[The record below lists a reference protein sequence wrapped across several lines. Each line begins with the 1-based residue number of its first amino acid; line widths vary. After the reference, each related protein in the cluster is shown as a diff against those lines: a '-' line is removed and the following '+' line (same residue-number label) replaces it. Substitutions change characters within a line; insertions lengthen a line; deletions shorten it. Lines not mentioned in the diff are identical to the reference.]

1 MVTCPL
7 RANRAGARLCW
18 YCLTWT
24 NQYIEGRNFMLTE
37 VIESMDNAK
46 IAEII
51 DEQNEA
57 V

>member
-1 MVTCPL
+1 
-7 RANRAGARLCW
+7 
-18 YCLTWT
+18 
-24 NQYIEGRNFMLTE
+24 MLKE

-57 V
+57 VEKLNGHSD